1 MGLINRISE
10 YIKAQVNRP
19 SKRQWDSEIQQVSQD
34 KKALELLEF
43 KEMMDTLLREK
54 RYIAQSDYA
63 AKFEQYESVIKD
75 FKSLQNM
82 GMMGNFCTLNG
93 ISEEDTRTALDLF
106 ENVSVYVDKHNEEYM
121 IQAMEEE
128 REYLDH
134 ILNAVDPSIMLD
146 EDQRKVVLTDEDYCL
161 VIAGAG
167 AGKTTTVAA
176 KVKYLVDKKGVDPS
190 QILVVSFTN
199 KAVNELKEKIQGA
212 LEIVCPIATFHST
225 GNAIIHKHLPEE
237 KLNIVDNSRLYF
249 VIRDYF
255 RGSVMQNESV
265 VNKLIMFFASYF
277 DAPYEGDDLNGF
289 FNNIAKVNFSTM
301 RSDLEEFK
309 REVID
314 TRTKKS
320 VTIQNEVLRSH
331 QEVEIANFLYLN
343 NIEYEYE
350 PIYPYDITYAKK
362 PYTPD
367 FIICQDGKS
376 AYIEHFGISENGE
389 NDRYSQEE
397 LVRYKKCVND
407 KVRVHKQ
414 HGTTLIYTFS
424 SYNDRKPLLVHLR
437 DELEAKG
444 FTLCPR
450 SNKEVMEMLVAGEEN
465 RYIRKLINLIC
476 RFISNFKVNGY
487 TAEEFNRMYHSTG
500 NVRSR
505 LFLDICNDCYLEYE
519 RWLKEK
525 KAVDFEDMI
534 NESARLLRETK
545 EMKQKLDFKY
555 VIVDEYQDIS
565 RQRFDLTKAL
575 SEVTDAKI
583 IAVGDDWQSI
593 YAFSGSDITLFTK
606 FEEKMGYAKML
617 KIVKTYR
624 NSQDVIDIAGNFIQK
639 NTEQISKRLISP
651 KHLEDPVLIYTYD
664 STSKGKDGSRRS
676 GENYA
681 IAHAVETALAQ
692 LLEYKKNE
700 GKEPGT
706 ILLLGRFG
714 FDGDKLERS
723 GIFEYINRGSKLKSV
738 KFPKLDITFMTAHS
752 SKGLGYDDVIIV
764 NGKNDTYGF
773 PSKIEDDPVLAF
785 VIKGDR
791 SIDYA
796 EERRLFYV
804 AMTRTKNRVF
814 LIAPEQNPSEFLLEL
829 KRDYRN
835 VLLRGSWN
843 EDVRSEKVRKM
854 CPLCGY
860 PMQLKYKKSYGL
872 RLYICTNEPE
882 VCGFMTNDFRA
893 GKLAVQKCDKC
904 RDGYLIVKS
913 GKRDGFFLGCTN
925 YKTDGTGCGR
935 SVSKKYY
942 YAQMGYQIEPEAPS
956 AVKQEPVRPVVKTER
971 KTASAAGE
979 ISGGKSD
986 TVQEVLTDDFIEI
999 KRADLKQVM
1008 YHEIDLNEL
1017 IFTVVKALQ
1026 NVSRIRYYGISMLID
1041 VLRGTDNTRVF
1052 RNELNKIPEFG
1063 AFKELPYETVKTVIE
1078 WMISEHLILKTKE
1091 PYPVLHSTYEGLHYS
1106 QVMSEGKLKKFKKY
1120 LEEEVVL

>member
-1 MGLINRISE
+1 MGFFQRIFGLIKTNENAMPTPPPTPETQAPPQNENI
-10 YIKAQVNRP
+10 IK
-19 SKRQWDSEIQQVSQD
+19 
-34 KKALELLEF
+34 LLEF
-43 KEMMDTLLREK
+43 KRMMEDLLQEDQ
-54 RYIAQSDYA
+54 YIAKSDYTDKVQEFDSA
-63 AKFEQYESVIKD
+63 MKVFEA
-75 FKSLQNM
+75 LQSS
-82 GMMGNFCTLNG
+82 GMLENFCQLNS
-93 ISEEDTRTALDLF
+93 IPEADVRFVMDLYSNTAA
-106 ENVSVYVDKHNEEYM
+106 YIDKHNDEY
-121 IQAMEEE
+121 IVRAMEDE
-128 REYLDH
+128 REYLDN
-134 ILNAVDPSIMLD
+134 ILKSVDPVVVLD
-146 EDQRKVVLTDEDYCL
+146 EDQRKVILTDEDYCL

-199 KAVNELKEKIQGA
+199 KAVHELKEKIQGA
-212 LEIVCPIATFHST
+212 LGIECPIATFHST
-225 GNAIIHKHLPEE
+225 GNAIIHKHSPEE
-237 KLNIVDNSRLYF
+237 KLNIVDNVRLYF

-255 RGSVMQNESV
+255 RGSILQNESV

-289 FNNIAKVNFSTM
+289 FNNIAKANYSTM
-301 RSDLEEFK
+301 RSDLEDFK

-314 TRTKKS
+314 ARTKKS

-343 NIEYEYE
+343 HIDYEYE
-350 PIYPYDITYAKK
+350 PMYPYDIPRARK

-367 FIICQDGKS
+367 FVISQDEKI

-397 LVRYKKCVND
+397 LDRYKNAVNQ
-407 KVRVHKQ
+407 KVLLHKK

-424 SYNDRKPLLVHLR
+424 SYIDRKPLLTHLR
-437 DELEAKG
+437 EELEAKG
-444 FTLCPR
+444 FELHPR

-465 RYIRKLINLIC
+465 RYVRKFINLIC
-476 RFISNFKVNGY
+476 RFISNFKVNGF
-487 TAEEFNRMYHSTG
+487 TAEEFNRMYHSTQ

-519 RWLKEK
+519 RWLNEN

-534 NESARLLRETK
+534 NESARILREVK

-555 VIVDEYQDIS
+555 IIVDEYQDIS

-606 FEEKMGYAKML
+606 FEERMGYAKLL

-639 NTEQISKRLISP
+639 NTEQIRKRLISP
-651 KHLEDPVLIYTYD
+651 KHIEDPVIIYTYD
-664 STSKGKDGSRRS
+664 STSKGKDGNRRS

-692 LLEYKKNE
+692 LLEYKKAE
-700 GKEPGT
+700 GKKPGS

-723 GIFEYINRGSKLKSV
+723 GLFEYVNRGNRLKSV
-738 KFPKLDITFMTAHS
+738 KYPNLDITFMTAHS

-785 VIKGDR
+785 VIKEDR

-814 LIAPEQNPSEFLLEL
+814 FIAPEQNPSEFLLEL
-829 KRDYRN
+829 KHDYKN
-835 VLLRGSWN
+835 VLLHGNWEEQEVAN
-843 EDVRSEKVRKM
+843 KARKA

-860 PMQLKYKKSYGL
+860 PMQLKYKRAYGL

-882 VCGFMTNDFRA
+882 ICGFMTNCVQA
-893 GKLAVQKCDKC
+893 GKLAIQKCDSC
-904 RDGYLIVKS
+904 RDGYLIAKP
-913 GKRDGFFLGCTN
+913 GKIDGYFLGCTN
-925 YKTDGTGCGR
+925 YKSNGTGCQKTIG
-935 SVSKKYY
+935 KKSYY
-942 YAQMGYQIEPEAPS
+942 NLMGYELEVEEKPPATE
-956 AVKQEPVRPVVKTER
+956 KQPVNPVKTEQIAEAPGMG
-971 KTASAAGE
+971 T
-979 ISGGKSD
+979 GKPG
-986 TVQEVLTDDFIEI
+986 DDYIEI
-999 KRADLKQVM
+999 QRADLKPVM
-1008 YHEIDLNEL
+1008 YQEFDLNDL
-1017 IFTVVKALQ
+1017 IFTVVKGLQ
-1026 NVSRIRYYGISMLID
+1026 NVSRVRYYGVKMLTD
-1041 VLRGTDNTRVF
+1041 VLRGTVTKRVF
-1052 RNELNKIPEFG
+1052 ENHLDRVPEFG
-1063 AFKELPYETVKTVIE
+1063 ALKELQYETVQSVIE
-1078 WMISEHLILKTKE
+1078 WMISEHLILKTKAR
-1091 PYPVLHSTYEGLHYS
+1091 YPVLHSTYEGLHYS
-1106 QVMSEGKLKKFKKY
+1106 EVMTEGKLKKLKKY
-1120 LEEEVVL
+1120 LEEEVVVWT